1 MEIRYLQTF
10 LTIVEVG
17 GFTKAADKLGYAQS
31 TITSHI
37 QILEGELDVVLFDR
51 LGKKIVLTSEGK
63 SLLPYAKEML
73 RLYREIKSIKADE
86 NNVSGDLILGAGES
100 LSVYRLGAILKEYKQ
115 KYPNVNIILN
125 NSTCS
130 DLRSKLHSGEV
141 DIIFTIEPQII
152 DKDLIVNKLKDESI
166 VFVGTRNSSLDFESV
181 NLQQQSVLL
190 TEKGCAFRENFE
202 NYLKHNNIKFSNT
215 LELSSIE
222 VIKNCAMNGIGV
234 TLLPY
239 YVVEKEVKED
249 KLKMTKIDKSYDK
262 FNTQLAYHK
271 NKNISIAMQ
280 KLIEITLKHALEW

>member
-1 MEIRYLQTF
+1 
-10 LTIVEVG
+10 
-17 GFTKAADKLGYAQS
+17 
-31 TITSHI
+31 
-37 QILEGELDVVLFDR
+37 
-51 LGKKIVLTSEGK
+51 
-63 SLLPYAKEML
+63 ML

-100 LSVYRLGAILKEYKQ
+100 LSVYRLGAILKEYKE

-166 VFVGTRNSSLDFESV
+166 VFIGTRNSSLDFESV